1 MAGSD
6 GVDGM
11 MRRRGLLASLAFCGP
26 ALAQRR
32 PVRIGILSPGQLTVD
47 LNRAVLI
54 TELGRAGFVEGRNL
68 EIIGRSSNGDL
79 QRIPGLAASL
89 VALQPDVIVAVSNP
103 VALAI
108 RAVSQT
114 VPIVMSFA
122 GSDPVADGLAA
133 SLARPG
139 GSVTGIVMLSEELD
153 VKRLE
158 LALEAFPGTRRIG
171 FLAGS
176 SYPAD
181 RVVRLT
187 AAARA
192 LGAEL
197 ITLRAEGPDSFSRAF
212 AGFGERG
219 ADAVVI
225 SSSPG
230 FHSEAAAL
238 ARHAQASRLPTV
250 CELRSM
256 AEAGCVLS
264 LGPLDGELRRRVAGY
279 VLRILRGE
287 APGSLPM
294 ERAERFELLVN
305 QGAAR
310 KLGLDLPIMV
320 LARAEEVIE

>member
-1 MAGSD
+1 MII
-6 GVDGM
+6 
-11 MRRRGLLASLAFCGP
+11 RRGMLAGLALCAP
-26 ALAQRR
+26 AWAQRR

-47 LNRAVLI
+47 LNRAVLVA
-54 TELGRAGFVEGRNL
+54 ELGRAGYVEGRGL
-68 EIIGRSSNGDL
+68 EIIGRSSDGDL
-79 QRIPGLAASL
+79 RRIPGLAAAL

-114 VPIVMSFA
+114 VPVVMSFA

-139 GSVTGIVMLSEELD
+139 GSVTGVVMLSEELD
-153 VKRLE
+153 VKRVE
-158 LALEAFPGTRRIG
+158 LALEAFPGATRIG
-171 FLAGS
+171 FLAGT

-181 RVVRLT
+181 RIARLT
-187 AAARA
+187 AAAQA
-192 LGAEL
+192 LGAAL
-197 ITLRAEGPDSFSRAF
+197 ITVRAEGPETFARAF
-212 AGFGERG
+212 ATFGERG
-219 ADAVVI
+219 AEAVVI

-230 FHSEAAAL
+230 FHSEASAL
-238 ARHAQASRLPTV
+238 ARYARSARLPTV

-305 QGAAR
+305 MQAAR
-310 KLGLDLPIMV
+310 MLRIDLPVMV
-320 LARAEEVIE
+320 LARAEAVIE

>member
-1 MAGSD
+1 MIL
-6 GVDGM
+6 
-11 MRRRGLLASLAFCGP
+11 RRGLLASLALPGL
-26 ALAQRR
+26 AHAQRR
-32 PVRIGILSPGQLTVD
+32 SARIGILSPGQLTVD
-47 LNRAVLI
+47 LNRGALLA
-54 TELGRAGFVEGRNL
+54 ELGRAGFVEGRNL
-68 EIIGRSSNGDL
+68 EIVGRSSQGDL
-79 QRIPGLAASL
+79 ARIPALAAEI

-108 RAVSQT
+108 RAVSRT
-114 VPIVMSFA
+114 VPVVMSFA

-153 VKRLE
+153 VKRVE
-158 LALEAFPGTRRIG
+158 VALEAFPGAGRIG

-176 SYPAD
+176 SYPED
-181 RVVRLT
+181 RVARLT
-187 AAARA
+187 AAARR
-192 LGAEL
+192 LGTEL
-197 ITLRAEGPDSFSRAF
+197 VTVRATGPESFAAAF
-212 AGFGERG
+212 ASFAAGG
-219 ADAVVI
+219 AGAIVI

-238 ARHAQASRLPTV
+238 ARQAQQARLPTV

-264 LGPLDGELRRRVAGY
+264 LGPLDGELRRRVAGH

-287 APGSLPM
+287 APGSIPM

-305 QGAAR
+305 LRAAQA
-310 KLGLDLPIMV
+310 LGLDMPVTV
-320 LARAEEVIE
+320 LARADAVLD

>member
-1 MAGSD
+1 MLAG
-6 GVDGM
+6 
-11 MRRRGLLASLAFCGP
+11 LALCAP
-26 ALAQRR
+26 AWAQRR

-47 LNRAVLI
+47 LNRAVLVA
-54 TELGRAGFVEGRNL
+54 ELGRAGYVEGRGL
-68 EIIGRSSNGDL
+68 EIIGRSSDGDL
-79 QRIPGLAASL
+79 RRIPGLAAAL

-114 VPIVMSFA
+114 VPVVMSFA

-139 GSVTGIVMLSEELD
+139 GSVTGVVMLSEELD
-153 VKRLE
+153 VKRVE
-158 LALEAFPGTRRIG
+158 LALEAFPGATRIG
-171 FLAGS
+171 FLAGT

-181 RVVRLT
+181 RIARLT
-187 AAARA
+187 AAAQA
-192 LGAEL
+192 LGAAL
-197 ITLRAEGPDSFSRAF
+197 ITVRAEGPETFARAF
-212 AGFGERG
+212 ATFGERG
-219 ADAVVI
+219 AEAVVI

-230 FHSEAAAL
+230 FHSEASAL
-238 ARHAQASRLPTV
+238 ARYARSARLPTV

-305 QGAAR
+305 MQAAR
-310 KLGLDLPIMV
+310 MLRIDLPVMV
-320 LARAEEVIE
+320 LARAEAVIE

>member
-1 MAGSD
+1 MLAG
-6 GVDGM
+6 
-11 MRRRGLLASLAFCGP
+11 LALCAP
-26 ALAQRR
+26 AWAQRR

-47 LNRAVLI
+47 LNRAVLVA
-54 TELGRAGFVEGRNL
+54 ELGRAGYVEGRGL
-68 EIIGRSSNGDL
+68 EIIGRSSDGDL
-79 QRIPGLAASL
+79 RRIPGLAAAL

-114 VPIVMSFA
+114 VPVVMSFA

-139 GSVTGIVMLSEELD
+139 GSVTGVVMLSEELD
-153 VKRLE
+153 VKRVE
-158 LALEAFPGTRRIG
+158 LALEAFPGATRIG
-171 FLAGS
+171 FLAGT

-181 RVVRLT
+181 RIARLT
-187 AAARA
+187 AAAQA
-192 LGAEL
+192 LGAAL
-197 ITLRAEGPDSFSRAF
+197 ITVRAEGPETFARAF
-212 AGFGERG
+212 ATFGERG
-219 ADAVVI
+219 AEAVVI

-230 FHSEAAAL
+230 FHSEASAL
-238 ARHAQASRLPTV
+238 ARYARSARLPTV

-305 QGAAR
+305 MQAAR
-310 KLGLDLPIMV
+310 MLRIDLPVMV
-320 LARAEEVIE
+320 LARAEAVSE

>member
-1 MAGSD
+1 MII
-6 GVDGM
+6 
-11 MRRRGLLASLAFCGP
+11 RRGMLAGLALCAP
-26 ALAQRR
+26 AWAQRR

-47 LNRAVLI
+47 LNRAVLVA
-54 TELGRAGFVEGRNL
+54 ELGRAGYVEGRGL
-68 EIIGRSSNGDL
+68 EIIGRSSDGDL
-79 QRIPGLAASL
+79 RRIPGLAAAL

-114 VPIVMSFA
+114 VPVVMSFA

-139 GSVTGIVMLSEELD
+139 GSVTGVVMLSEELD
-153 VKRLE
+153 VKRVE
-158 LALEAFPGTRRIG
+158 LALEAFPGATRIG
-171 FLAGS
+171 FLAGT

-181 RVVRLT
+181 RIARLT
-187 AAARA
+187 AAAQA
-192 LGAEL
+192 LGAAL
-197 ITLRAEGPDSFSRAF
+197 ITVRAEGPETFARAF
-212 AGFGERG
+212 ATFGERG
-219 ADAVVI
+219 AEAVVI

-230 FHSEAAAL
+230 FHSEASAL
-238 ARHAQASRLPTV
+238 ARYARSARLPTV

-305 QGAAR
+305 MQAAR
-310 KLGLDLPIMV
+310 MLRIDLPVRV
-320 LARAEEVIE
+320 LARAEAVIE